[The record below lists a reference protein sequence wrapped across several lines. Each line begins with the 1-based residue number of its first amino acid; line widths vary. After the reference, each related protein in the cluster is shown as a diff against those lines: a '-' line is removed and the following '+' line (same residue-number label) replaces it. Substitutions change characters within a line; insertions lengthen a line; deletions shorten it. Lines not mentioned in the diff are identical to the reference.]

1 MLVNMSE
8 PGCLGCFRPKPLE
21 RESRQRRAGGN
32 RLPGCQPGGG
42 SGGPF
47 RCEGS
52 GFGVPPRT
60 VFGRFL
66 GSDGQPLAGGVV
78 VGLRRRVAL
87 VKVLDEDGHYM
98 HEPELQ
104 VA

>member
-1 MLVNMSE
+1 M
-8 PGCLGCFRPKPLE
+8 GRFRPKSLE